1 MAAGLRR
8 ETRFTFAPCGGVV
21 LRITVDRSGAIV
33 RLQLEGRLTGAWVQE
48 LEHSWRSLLPE
59 QRAGALVDLA
69 GITFIGAD
77 GSLVLIQL
85 WKEGAVFHAP
95 DCLTRSIVES
105 ITGINLPCEG

>member
-1 MAAGLRR
+1 M
-8 ETRFTFAPCGGVV
+8 
-21 LRITVDRSGAIV
+21 LRITVDRSGVIV

-77 GSLVLIQL
+77 GRLVLIQL

-105 ITGINLPCEG
+105 ITGINPPCEG